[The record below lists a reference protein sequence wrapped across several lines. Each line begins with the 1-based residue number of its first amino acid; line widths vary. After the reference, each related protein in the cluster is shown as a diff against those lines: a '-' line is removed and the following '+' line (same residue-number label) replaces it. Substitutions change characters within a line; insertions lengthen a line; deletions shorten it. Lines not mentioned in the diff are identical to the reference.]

1 MFTAIITAVEPFERT
16 QRMVFSDAKKSLKDR
31 VQHQVNYTNFAF
43 IQLAEKRERDITS
56 LNCHK

>member
-16 QRMVFSDAKKSLKDR
+16 QRMVFSDAKKSLKNR

-43 IQLAEKRERDITS
+43 IQFAEKRDDP
-56 LNCHK
+56 LFF